1 MSIYRQARFALSCAA
16 LHQAPEACAE
26 IAFAGRSN
34 AGKSSALNTVTDQKS
49 LARTSGSPGRTQ
61 LLNYF
66 SLPDSRYLVDL
77 PGYGYA
83 KVPKKTRRQWHQ
95 LLEDYFTER
104 QTLAGLILIMDC
116 RHPLTELD
124 WQMVNWAQQRQC
136 PLHAVLTKADKLS
149 RNQANQQLFAAQKAL
164 EQAGIEA
171 SLQLFSSLKKTGVD
185 DLRSILDEWFL
196 AEQSAQ
202 ALSE

>member
-1 MSIYRQARFALSCAA
+1 MIKINYRQAQFKLSCGN
-16 LHQAPEACAE
+16 LQQLPQNTVGE

-66 SLPDSRYLVDL
+66 SLPDHRYLVDL

-83 KVPKKTRRQWHQ
+83 KVPKKTRAQWHQ
-95 LLEDYFTER
+95 LLEDYFTQREE
-104 QTLAGLILIMDC
+104 LIGLVLIMDC

-124 WQMVNWAQQRQC
+124 WQMVNWAHQRQC
-136 PLHAVLTKADKLS
+136 PLHAVLTKADKIS
-149 RNQANQQLFAAQKAL
+149 RNQANQQLFAA
-164 EQAGIEA
+164 
-171 SLQLFSSLKKTGVD
+171 QLFSSLKKTGVD
-185 DLRSILDEWFL
+185 DLRSVLDEWFN
-196 AEQSAQ
+196 AG
-202 ALSE
+202 